1 MVFIVCAHTT
11 PLPLILISNI
21 MKEPRRSSSRKMNRT
36 IALPRSLALSLL
48 LDFELKKDPLVSLD
62 RGEEREIKR
71 EIKRERER
79 SIGSFNVH

>member
-11 PLPLILISNI
+11 PLPLIFISNI
-21 MKEPRRSSSRKMNRT
+21 MKEQQREDESHHRPP
-36 IALPRSLALSLL
+36 ARSLSLSLL

-79 SIGSFNVH
+79 ERERDQ

>member
-11 PLPLILISNI
+11 PLPLIFISNI

-36 IALPRSLALSLL
+36 IARAPALSLL
-48 LDFELKKDPLVSLD
+48 LDFELKKDPLVSLG

-71 EIKRERER
+71 EIEVERER
-79 SIGSFNVH
+79 DRERDQ